1 MFDKLKFA
9 EDRYE
14 EINNKLMEPDVVNDQ
29 EQYKA
34 LMKEYKNL
42 TPIVEKFR
50 EYKKANIQF
59 FEKINKLL
67 KSSKIQKEKK

>member
-50 EYKKANIQF
+50 EYKKTYWN
-59 FEKINKLL
+59 
-67 KSSKIQKEKK
+67 

>member
-29 EQYKA
+29 EQYKS

-50 EYKKANIQF
+50 EYKKAKED
-59 FEKINKLL
+59 FEEAEVG
-67 KSSKIQKEKK
+67 S